1 MMGAR
6 AHFLFVKTSNNV
18 MYRQDLHQLLMP
30 AARAVGYE
38 LLGCEFISQGKHS
51 VLRVYIDNSQGIG
64 VDDCEIA
71 SKQMSAILDVEDPIK
86 GEYHLEVSS
95 PGLDRPLF
103 TIAQYAQVQGQWIR
117 VNLRSPVAG
126 KRKFKGILKQIIDNE
141 QLLIQVVEEEFN
153 VPLNNIAK
161 ANLIYMEGIDN

>member
-6 AHFLFVKTSNNV
+6 AHFLFVKTSNV
-18 MYRQDLHQLLMP
+18 MYRQDLYQLLIP

-51 VLRVYIDNSQGIG
+51 VLRVYIDSSQGIG

-103 TIAQYAQVQGQWIR
+103 TAAQYDQAQGQWIR
-117 VNLRSPVAG
+117 VNLRSPIAG
-126 KRKFKGILKQIIDNE
+126 KRKFKGIIKQVDNK
-141 QLLIQVVEEEFN
+141 QLSIQVAEEEFN
-153 VPLNNIAK
+153 VPLNNIVK

>member
-6 AHFLFVKTSNNV
+6 AHFLFVKTGESG

-30 AARAVGYE
+30 AAQAVGYE

-51 VLRVYIDNSQGIG
+51 TLRVYIDSPQGIG
-64 VDDCEIA
+64 IKDCEIA
-71 SKQMSAILDVEDPIK
+71 SKQISAILDVEDPIK

-95 PGLDRPLF
+95 PGLARPLF
-103 TIAQYAQVQGQWIR
+103 TLAQYEQVQGQWIQ
-117 VNLRSPVAG
+117 LRLRAPIMG
-126 KRKFKGILKQIIDNE
+126 KRKLKAILKHVDNE
-141 QLLIQVVEEEFN
+141 QLLISVDEKDINVSLANVV
-153 VPLNNIAK
+153 K